1 MEISQF
7 HLSCSGSCLPE
18 TRSAFHVHDRN
29 NPELIWLFQV
39 DDTKWKPGAEMASG
53 RRIKLSERLGM
64 SRNLPD
70 QPFDL
75 PKESFTQLLID
86 GGIISH
92 ALTEFGVSFRM
103 KNNPHRE
110 R

>member
-1 MEISQF
+1 
-7 HLSCSGSCLPE
+7 
-18 TRSAFHVHDRN
+18 
-29 NPELIWLFQV
+29 
-39 DDTKWKPGAEMASG
+39 
-53 RRIKLSERLGM
+53 M

-75 PKESFTQLLID
+75 PKESFTQFVID
-86 GGIISH
+86 GGIIRH